1 MNSYSLLELQQ
12 FVKRIIALNFDQAV
26 WLKAEIGQA
35 SQSRGH
41 FYLNLVQ
48 KDEDSDQIIAE
59 TRAQI
64 WKSTAAEIQKELGPK
79 LPLSDL
85 IQTGNDIEIQVQANY
100 HERYGFSLQILQVN
114 AAFNLG
120 QLAKQRTN
128 TINQLVEEKL
138 IDQNKQLP
146 LPKVIQHIAVLSAE
160 QAAGYADFKAQLK
173 NNLHNYKF
181 QMDFYPIAVQGKQV
195 SGDVLE
201 RLQQIQNML
210 IRPDLIIILRG
221 GGSKLDLMAFD
232 AFDVCKAVA
241 QCPIPVLSAIGHETD
256 ESVLDLVANQHTKTP
271 TAAADFLVERA
282 LIFESECLAVMQEIQ
297 RKIDASIQVKTLEQ
311 NSLFEQIKYKAIQS
325 IQARNQALI
334 TLKHQIESA
343 FQNQMI
349 QKRIALQK
357 LHIQL
362 QLQDPEQS
370 LNKGYAFLTK
380 ENGQFI
386 RSIQQTTSGDTI
398 HIHLKDGQIQSTVT
412 KIKKS

>member
-210 IRPDLIIILRG
+210 IRPDIIIILRG

-311 NSLFEQIKYKAIQS
+311 NSVFEQIKYKAIQS

-334 TLKHQIESA
+334 TLKHQLESA
-343 FQNQMI
+343 FQNQVI

-398 HIHLKDGQIQSTVT
+398 HIHLKDGQIHSTVT

>member
-210 IRPDLIIILRG
+210 IRPDIIIILRG

-343 FQNQMI
+343 FQNQVI

-398 HIHLKDGQIQSTVT
+398 HIHLKDGQIHSTVT

>member
-120 QLAKQRTN
+120 QLAKQRNN

-138 IDQNKQLP
+138 IDKNKQLP

-173 NNLHNYKF
+173 NNLHNYRF
-181 QMDFYPIAVQGKQV
+181 QIDFYPIAVQGKQV

-241 QCPIPVLSAIGHETD
+241 ECPIPVLSAIGHETD
-256 ESVLDLVANQHTKTP
+256 ESVLDLVANQNTKTP

-282 LIFESECLAVMQEIQ
+282 LIFESECIAVMQEIL
-297 RKIDASIQVKTLEQ
+297 RKIDAAIQVKTLEQ

-325 IQARNQALI
+325 IQTRNQALI
-334 TLKHQIESA
+334 TIKHQIESA
-343 FQNQMI
+343 FQNQVI

-386 RSIQQTTSGDTI
+386 RSIQQTSSGDTI
-398 HIHLKDGQIQSTVT
+398 HIHLKDGQIHSTVT

>member
-343 FQNQMI
+343 FQNQVI

-398 HIHLKDGQIQSTVT
+398 HIHLKDGQIHSTVT

>member
-128 TINQLVEEKL
+128 TINQLVEEK
-138 IDQNKQLP
+138 
-146 LPKVIQHIAVLSAE
+146 HH
-160 QAAGYADFKAQLK
+160 Y
-173 NNLHNYKF
+173 
-181 QMDFYPIAVQGKQV
+181 QMF
-195 SGDVLE
+195 S
-201 RLQQIQNML
+201 LQQ
-210 IRPDLIIILRG
+210 
-221 GGSKLDLMAFD
+221 
-232 AFDVCKAVA
+232 
-241 QCPIPVLSAIGHETD
+241 
-256 ESVLDLVANQHTKTP
+256 
-271 TAAADFLVERA
+271 
-282 LIFESECLAVMQEIQ
+282 
-297 RKIDASIQVKTLEQ
+297 
-311 NSLFEQIKYKAIQS
+311 
-325 IQARNQALI
+325 
-334 TLKHQIESA
+334 
-343 FQNQMI
+343 
-349 QKRIALQK
+349 
-357 LHIQL
+357 
-362 QLQDPEQS
+362 
-370 LNKGYAFLTK
+370 
-380 ENGQFI
+380 
-386 RSIQQTTSGDTI
+386 
-398 HIHLKDGQIQSTVT
+398 
-412 KIKKS
+412 

>member
-1 MNSYSLLELQQ
+1 VNSYSLLELQQ

-128 TINQLVEEKL
+128 TINQLVEENL
-138 IDQNKQLP
+138 IDKNKQLP

-241 QCPIPVLSAIGHETD
+241 ECPIPVLSAIGHETD

-282 LIFESECLAVMQEIQ
+282 LIFESECIAVMQEIQ

-334 TLKHQIESA
+334 TLKHQIESV

-370 LNKGYAFLTK
+370 LNKG
-380 ENGQFI
+380 
-386 RSIQQTTSGDTI
+386 
-398 HIHLKDGQIQSTVT
+398 
-412 KIKKS
+412 

>member
-128 TINQLVEEKL
+128 TINQLMEEKL

-201 RLQQIQNML
+201 RLQQLQNML

-256 ESVLDLVANQHTKTP
+256 ESVLDLVANQRAKTP

-311 NSLFEQIKYKAIQS
+311 NSVFEQIKYKAIQS

-334 TLKHQIESA
+334 TLKHQLESA
-343 FQNQMI
+343 FQNQVI

-398 HIHLKDGQIQSTVT
+398 HIHLKDGQIHSTVT

>member
-138 IDQNKQLP
+138 IDKNKQLP

-173 NNLHNYKF
+173 NNLHNYRF
-181 QMDFYPIAVQGKQV
+181 QIDFYPIAVQGKQV

-241 QCPIPVLSAIGHETD
+241 ECPIPVLSAIGHETD
-256 ESVLDLVANQHTKTP
+256 ESVLDLVANQNTKTP

-282 LIFESECLAVMQEIQ
+282 LIFESECIAVMQEIL
-297 RKIDASIQVKTLEQ
+297 RKIDAAIQVKTLEQ

-325 IQARNQALI
+325 IQTRNQALI
-334 TLKHQIESA
+334 TIKHQIESA
-343 FQNQMI
+343 FQNQVI

-386 RSIQQTTSGDTI
+386 RSIQQTSSGDTI
-398 HIHLKDGQIQSTVT
+398 HIHLKDGQIHSTVT

>member
-64 WKSTAAEIQKELGPK
+64 WKSTAAKIQKELGPK

-398 HIHLKDGQIQSTVT
+398 HIHLKDGQIHSTVT